1 MINLSSLFMTFL
13 AATIA
18 SAKVSFWLI
27 QLPPPPPQLHT
38 YLEIIG
44 GDQRPQNTIEQQMSP
59 PSKAI
64 IIGHEISLGQ
74 QWGNWQYHHY
84 NCIAICSFYITTDHI
99 YIGRWSYRL
108 PSCAWAWS
116 VPILW
121 VQVTS
126 GSRQKTSKEWK
137 IFGSWWWSSNSLAIS
152 WWSYHP
158 RWAMNPAT
166 GWPRLPCWP
175 SALTPSFVTQ
185 PIRWTFSQSQLQ
197 MWALCQETNQLWALA
212 AEKKTKQIW
221 DLAWLKTTQGDKL
234 GNWSNTYINFQVGFI
249 FF

>member
-18 SAKVSFWLI
+18 SAKVSFFFV
-27 QLPPPPPQLHT
+27 QLPPT
-38 YLEIIG
+38 TTIYLEIIG
-44 GDQRPQNTIEQQMSP
+44 GDQWPQNTI
-59 PSKAI
+59 
-64 IIGHEISLGQ
+64 
-74 QWGNWQYHHY
+74 
-84 NCIAICSFYITTDHI
+84 DHLNV
-99 YIGRWSYRL
+99 GRWPCRL

-152 WWSYHP
+152 WWSRHP
-158 RWAMNPAT
+158 RWAKNPAT

-197 MWALCQETNQLWALA
+197 IWALCQETNQFWALA
-212 AEKKTKQIW
+212 AKKNETNMRPC
-221 DLAWLKTTQGDKL
+221 LTQDHSG
-234 GNWSNTYINFQVGFI
+234 W
-249 FF
+249 